1 MTFKNDPG
9 SYAVFEYNGDLP
21 ITSKDYYNNNL
32 IKTRT
37 NFVSVSGNTIII
49 TYLNDP
55 APGTYDTVI
64 LKYSFEGNN
73 MTQAQTLLIS
83 KTGNDYDN
91 RSIFNYTSN
100 NLASTWYRSFEN
112 GVEGSAGIVSSVKQH
127 DNKFNP
133 YSNLSPMNQA
143 IIGIGSETTARGLNN
158 VLQFETPTNIG
169 GLFEYTY
176 DKDGFALTM
185 KEPGINGK
193 FQTFTYTR

>member
-133 YSNLSPMNQA
+133 YSNLYRLVHGRK
-143 IIGIGSETTARGLNN
+143 IGIWIEFIIQCKA
-158 VLQFETPTNIG
+158 
-169 GLFEYTY
+169 
-176 DKDGFALTM
+176 A
-185 KEPGINGK
+185 
-193 FQTFTYTR
+193 